1 MPSFGDYAGYQN
13 HYSNKS
19 TDLAVLAA
27 TDDTTLITAKSANH
41 RIYVQK
47 IVVNITTYS
56 AKTWLFKD
64 SAGTP
69 VDKALISIPAAA
81 VALPSESGSMV
92 IDFGPKGTPLTLG
105 KNLLL
110 DVSAAGA
117 AGTIHVEAYEKLE
130 GVIAYDSG
138 ASLQ

>member
-1 MPSFGDYAGYQN
+1 MPSFGDYVGYQN
-13 HYSNKS
+13 HYSNKT
-19 TDLAVLAA
+19 TDLTVLAA

-41 RIYVQK
+41 QIFVQK
-47 IVVNITTYS
+47 ITITISTYS

-69 VDKALISIPAAA
+69 VELDLVTIPAAG
-81 VALPSESGSMV
+81 VALPSENNSIV
-92 IDFGPKGTPLTLG
+92 LDYGPKGTPLTLG

-117 AGTIHVEAYEKLE
+117 AGRIHVEAYEKL
-130 GVIAYDSG
+130 GAVIAYDSG